1 MAVLEFKPSTTLP
14 ATKSVCA
21 SNMNLEASSMNSYD
35 KVLPM
40 NTQPTHNDY
49 KLPSSVASKFLNK
62 LVYLEKLAEAR
73 RGAHCTVFISVTQT
87 GQRERLYMVKFKIL
101 II

>member
-1 MAVLEFKPSTTLP
+1 
-14 ATKSVCA
+14 
-21 SNMNLEASSMNSYD
+21 MNSYD

-73 RGAHCTVFISVTQT
+73 RGAQCSSPSLRLVK
-87 GQRERLYMVKFKIL
+87 ERDFTW
-101 II
+101 